1 MTPQHDGPRADSA
14 AQFTVPHRMELTF
27 VLPGTA
33 EQVWDAIATANGIS
47 SWMLPTDVEERE
59 GGAICFHMGPDMS
72 SEGTVTAFDAPH
84 RFAIVEPDW
93 ALLVGHDRD
102 SVGPMATEFLI
113 EAQSGGT
120 CVLRVVTSAF
130 GTGADWEQEFFA
142 DMTKHWVP
150 QFDNLRVYLAHFAG
164 KRVVSMD
171 VDAPALTTPLELWA
185 TMRRAIGGGHE
196 LSLGDALE
204 LQGLTGVV
212 ERINTND
219 AGPNE
224 LMVRVDAPV
233 EGYVGFMVWETAAD
247 TSTAVIAGRFFSHDA
262 QAYVDATRDGWKKWL
277 DELAAEAV
285 DLTRGATT

>member
-1 MTPQHDGPRADSA
+1 MTTHDDGQRSEPTT
-14 AQFTVPHRMELTF
+14 QFTVPHRLELTF

-47 SWMLPTDVEERE
+47 SWMTPTDVEERV
-59 GGAICFHMGPDMS
+59 GGAICFHMGPDVS
-72 SEGTVTAFDAPH
+72 SEGTVTGFDAPH

-142 DMTKHWVP
+142 DMTKHWAP

-164 KRVVSMD
+164 KRGVFMD
-171 VDAPALTTPLELWA
+171 VETPVRTTPPAMWA
-185 TMRRAIGGGHE
+185 TMRRAIGGGRE
-196 LSLGDALE
+196 LSVGDALE
-204 LQGLTGVV
+204 LQGLTGVI
-212 ERINTND
+212 ERINAD
-219 AGPNE
+219 PGPNE
-224 LMVRVDAPV
+224 LLLRVDAPV
-233 EGYVGFMVWETAAD
+233 EGFVGFMTWETAAD
-247 TSTAVIAGRFFSHDA
+247 TTTAVVAGRFFSDNA
-262 QAYVDATRDGWKKWL
+262 PTYVDQEHDGWKKWL
-277 DELAAEAV
+277 DGLAEEAV
-285 DLTRGATT
+285 DLSRGATA

>member
-1 MTPQHDGPRADSA
+1 MTTHDHGQRSEPTT
-14 AQFTVPHRMELTF
+14 QFTVPHRLEFTF

-47 SWMLPTDVEERE
+47 SWMTPTDVEERV
-59 GGAICFHMGPDMS
+59 GGAICFHMGPDVS

-142 DMTKHWVP
+142 DMTKHWAP

-164 KRVVSMD
+164 KRGVFMD
-171 VDAPALTTPLELWA
+171 VEAPVRTTPPAMWA
-185 TMRRAIGGGHE
+185 TMRRAIGGGRE
-196 LSLGDALE
+196 LSVGDALE
-204 LQGLTGVV
+204 LQGLTGVI
-212 ERINTND
+212 ERINAD
-219 AGPNE
+219 PGPNE
-224 LMVRVDAPV
+224 LLLRVDAPV
-233 EGYVGFMVWETAAD
+233 EGYVGFMTWETAAD
-247 TSTAVIAGRFFSHDA
+247 TTTAVVAGRFFSDNA
-262 QAYVDATRDGWKKWL
+262 PTYVDQEHDGWKKWL
-277 DELAAEAV
+277 DGIAAEAV
-285 DLTRGATT
+285 DLKRGATA

>member
-1 MTPQHDGPRADSA
+1 MTPQHNAPRADTA

-27 VLPGTA
+27 GLPGTA

-47 SWMLPTDVEERE
+47 SWMVPTDVEERE
-59 GGAICFHMGPDMS
+59 GGAIRFHMGPDVS

-142 DMTKHWVP
+142 DMTNGWVP

-171 VDAPALTTPLELWA
+171 VDAPARTTPSAMRA
-185 TMRRAIGGGHE
+185 TMQRAIGGGRE
-196 LSLGDALE
+196 LSVGDALE

-212 ERINTND
+212 ERINAD
-219 AGPNE
+219 PGPHE
-224 LMVRVDAPV
+224 LLMRVLAPV
-233 EGYVGFMVWETAAD
+233 EGYVSFMVWETAAD
-247 TSTAVIAGRFFSHDA
+247 MSTAVVAGRFFSDNA
-262 QAYVDATRDGWKKWL
+262 PTYVDQEQDGWKKWL
-277 DELAAEAV
+277 VGLAEEAV
-285 DLTRGATT
+285 DLARGATA